1 MLFSC
6 FCAHECEARKE
17 RGSTKI
23 KECKKAK
30 AQSAKK
36 QKRQVQK
43 SANSRFF
50 LPPTLEAQFQG
61 PKLIGKGK
69 SKGFMLDVQFSVLN
83 IIITFHYRRLRGRGR
98 EERQRGRDRGVS
110 QREKD
115 RGEETEGK
123 RQRGRD
129 RGRDI

>member
-1 MLFSC
+1 VLFSR

-23 KECKKAK
+23 KECTKSKSAK
-30 AQSAKK
+30 CKK

-50 LPPTLEAQFQG
+50 LPPALEAQFPG

-69 SKGFMLDVQFSVLN
+69 SKGFMLDVQFSMLT
-83 IIITFHYRRLRGRGR
+83 IIITFHNRN
-98 EERQRGRDRGVS
+98 
-110 QREKD
+110 
-115 RGEETEGK
+115 
-123 RQRGRD
+123 
-129 RGRDI
+129 